1 MKYSY
6 NNVYFIICYDQIDE
20 CVQQVLDF
28 DYDDEIS
35 VVLSH
40 NVDFTEIEKIDMNIY
55 VPQNVQKSTLALQT
69 ALYGKVFIDL
79 IFSHKKF
86 LSSILQAPELEL
98 KHLPN
103 NFKYVFIGDNNT
115 LPVIIT
121 KGLISAQEE
130 KLMELLHD
138 HKTTISWTLV
148 DIKGITPSM
157 CMHHI
162 LLKDNVKPTKEIQ
175 RSLNLLMMEVV
186 KT

>member
-1 MKYSY
+1 M
-6 NNVYFIICYDQIDE
+6 
-20 CVQQVLDF
+20 
-28 DYDDEIS
+28 
-35 VVLSH
+35 VLSYT
-40 NVDFTEIEKIDMNIY
+40 VDFTEIEKIDRNIY

-86 LSSILQAPELEL
+86 LSSILQAPKLEL

-121 KGLISAQEE
+121 KGLISAQEK

-138 HKTTISWTLV
+138 HKTTIGWTLV
-148 DIKGITPSM
+148 DIKGITLST

-162 LLKDNVKPTKEIQ
+162 LLKDNVKPTREIQ